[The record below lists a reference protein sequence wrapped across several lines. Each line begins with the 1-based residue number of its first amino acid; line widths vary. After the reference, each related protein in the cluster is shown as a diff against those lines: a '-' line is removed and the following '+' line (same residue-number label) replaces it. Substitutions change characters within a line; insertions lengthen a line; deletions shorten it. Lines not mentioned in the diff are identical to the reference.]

1 MQHVITIT
9 STEYDSQISRYTGE
23 KDQKQ
28 KKCQVVILKK
38 ESHAYLSCSFLTPR

>member
-9 STEYDSQISRYTGE
+9 STEYDSQISRCAGE

-28 KKCQVVILKK
+28 KKCLVVILKK
-38 ESHAYLSCSFLTPR
+38 KSHMCHAAF